1 MPSYEPEKLH
11 RVDDPPLRTPRVA
24 VNNMLLV
31 QPDNTIT
38 FGSPKVASRQHGV
51 VGRTL
56 SADSYCLSSKHLTC
70 DGHSPAPPR
79 VAVNNMLLVQPDNT
93 ITFGS
98 PKVARRQHGVVGRTL
113 SADSYCLS
121 SKHLTCDGHS
131 PARSSR
137 SSRTSSTG
145 KRSRASS
152 VSERSHFANCDYVD
166 DFDESSDV
174 DEGYV
179 SYYV

>member
-1 MPSYEPEKLH
+1 LIVAENASHKKVTTVDGRQDCSATAAQHPLPVPTIRVEMSSSSEQYDMPSYEPEKLH

-38 FGSPKVASRQHGV
+38 FGSPKVAS
-51 VGRTL
+51 
-56 SADSYCLSSKHLTC
+56 
-70 DGHSPAPPR
+70 
-79 VAVNNMLLVQPDNT
+79 
-93 ITFGS
+93 
-98 PKVARRQHGVVGRTL
+98 RQHGVVGRTL